1 MPPQGRSWGR
11 ELRSIQRIAAVTS
24 AAALLA
30 STPAVAGTDP
40 GTLELAVK
48 AAYLYKLGS
57 FVTWPSDPAR
67 LAAPLA
73 ICVQGTDPFGPL
85 LDRAAAGQSVAGRPV
100 VVRRV
105 ARLEPDSGCAIA
117 YVAGSA
123 VQSQAQALAAV
134 ERAPVLTVTDA
145 ARGPTRGI
153 VHLLLDAGKV
163 RFAIDAAKADEAGLA
178 ISSKL
183 LALAVVVRP

>member
-1 MPPQGRSWGR
+1 MKFRPV
-11 ELRSIQRIAAVTS
+11 QRTAAVGAAVLLLALLP
-24 AAALLA
+24 AAAA
-30 STPAVAGTDP
+30 ARGEGD
-40 GTLELAVK
+40 TLELAVK
-48 AAYLYKLGS
+48 ATYLYKLAP
-57 FVTWPSDPAR
+57 FVTWPAEPAGT
-67 LAAPLA
+67 AAPLP

-85 LDRAAAGQSVAGRPV
+85 LDRAMAGQSVGGRPV

-105 ARLEPDSGCAIA
+105 ARLDPESGCAIA
-117 YVAGSA
+117 YVSGSA

-153 VHLLLDAGKV
+153 VHLLLDGGKV
-163 RFAIDAAKADEAGLA
+163 RFAIDTAKADEAGLA